1 MSGKSVN
8 FDNKKILKS
17 EFYKSK
23 KVAKIDDIDVNPI
36 QDGLFQG
43 CSRMVG
49 GAKRPPF
56 IKSVT
61 HILK

>member
-49 GAKRPPF
+49 GAKDPP
-56 IKSVT
+56 S
-61 HILK
+61 